1 MKFNRYGDIQKKNSD
16 WFEFNNL
23 WIEILKNDFDNKI
36 ALQIYEN
43 EYFDERKRN
52 IFLIQF

>member
-1 MKFNRYGDIQKKNSD
+1 MKFNRYTDIQKKNSD

-43 EYFDERKRN
+43 KYFDERKRN